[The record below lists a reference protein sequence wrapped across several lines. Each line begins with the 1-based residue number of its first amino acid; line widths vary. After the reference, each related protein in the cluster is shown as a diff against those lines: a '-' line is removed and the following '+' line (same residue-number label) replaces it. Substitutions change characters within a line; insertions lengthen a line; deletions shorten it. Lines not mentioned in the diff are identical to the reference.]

1 MIKEIKD
8 FSLIRT
14 FFVTGKLLHPVA
26 SADYPLRKRVRSAP
40 ETGQNCAFWPKC
52 APDNQLLIAS
62 KSPVASPAPATKKE
76 PGTEV
81 PGFFNF
87 SPLKACFYKDSEI
100 KKAE

>member
-40 ETGQNCAFWPKC
+40 ETGRKCAFWPKS
-52 APDNQLLIAS
+52 PSDNQLLTTS
-62 KSPVASPAPATKKE
+62 KSPVASPVPATKK
-76 PGTEV
+76 
-81 PGFFNF
+81 
-87 SPLKACFYKDSEI
+87 SSWLLKAAGFSE
-100 KKAE
+100 